1 MLKPRRGDRIEID
14 IERLDRRGNGLGR
27 LGAYTL
33 LVRGAVPGDR
43 VRARV
48 RKVRN
53 RLRRAEAS
61 LEELLSTEIQRS
73 PARCSHFGLCGGCLW
88 QDIPYKSQVRLKQ
101 DLVRTCLTEAGI
113 DAELDAPMP
122 SAEPFFYRNKM
133 EFSFGSSPEGR
144 TEVGLHVWGRF
155 DRVFDLDACYLQSE
169 TSNRIVERVRDFAGS
184 LSVYHLKRHEGLL
197 RFLTIREGKL
207 TGETMV
213 VITTSGD
220 AFPEAES
227 LGKMLEETFPEVK
240 SVIRSVNLRRAQ
252 VAVGDRE
259 EVLAGMGTVRE
270 TLGDFTFEI
279 SPGSFFQT
287 NTRQAQHLYR
297 RVVELADPGPD
308 DRILDVYCGTGAISL
323 HLSRRAGYV
332 LGIEAGEGAVRDAVR
347 NSAINGVTNCRFI
360 AGTAEDI
367 LWQIR
372 EQGERFET
380 VVTDPPRPGM
390 HLKAVAA
397 ICDLRPA
404 RIVYVSCNPEALCA
418 DLVRLESSGYKT
430 DYVQLVDMFPHT
442 PHCEVVARLRKSA

>member
-27 LGAYTL
+27 LGVYTL

-61 LEELLSTEIQRS
+61 LEELLSTDIQRS

-88 QDIPYKSQVRLKQ
+88 QNIPYKIQVRLKQ

-155 DRVFDLDACYLQSE
+155 DRIFDLDACYLQSE
-169 TSNRIVERVRDFAGS
+169 TSNRIVESVRNFAGS

-220 AFPEAES
+220 AFPQAES

-240 SVIRSVNLRRAQ
+240 SVIRSVNLRRSQ
-252 VAVGDRE
+252 VAIGDHD

-323 HLSRRAGYV
+323 HLSQKAGYV
-332 LGIEAGEGAVRDAVR
+332 LGIEAGEGAVQDAIR
-347 NSAINGVTNCRFI
+347 NSAINGVSNCRFI
-360 AGTAEDI
+360 AGAAEDV

-390 HLKAVAA
+390 HLKAITA
-397 ICDLRPA
+397 ICDLRPE
-404 RIVYVSCNPEALCA
+404 RIVYVSCNPEALGA

-442 PHCEVVARLRKSA
+442 PHCEVVARLKKSA

>member
-1 MLKPRRGDRIEID
+1 MLKPRRGDQIEID

-27 LGAYTL
+27 MGAYTL

-53 RLRRAEAS
+53 RLWRAEAR
-61 LEELLSTEIQRS
+61 LEELLSTDIQRTS
-73 PARCSHFGLCGGCLW
+73 AKCSHFGLCGGCLW
-88 QDIPYKSQVRLKQ
+88 QDIPYKDQVRLKQ
-101 DLVRTCLTEAGI
+101 DMLRTCLVEAGI
-113 DAELDAPMP
+113 DAEPDAPIP
-122 SAEPFFYRNKM
+122 SGEPFFYRNKM
-133 EFSFGSSPEGR
+133 EFSFGSSPDGR

-155 DRVFDLDACYLQSE
+155 DRVFDLDACYLQSD
-169 TSNRIVERVRDFAGS
+169 TSNRIVERVRSLTRS

-213 VITTSGD
+213 VLTTSGE
-220 AFPEAES
+220 AFPEAET

-252 VAVGDRE
+252 VATGDRE
-259 EVLAGMGTVRE
+259 EVLAGMGAVKE
-270 TLGDFTFEI
+270 KLGDFTFEI

-297 RVVELADPGPD
+297 RVVELAEPGPD

-323 HLSRRAGYV
+323 YLSQNAGHV
-332 LGIEAGEGAVRDAVR
+332 LGIELVEGAVRDAVR
-347 NSAINGVTNCRFI
+347 NSAINGVSNCRFI
-360 AGTAEDI
+360 AGAAEDI

-390 HLKAVAA
+390 HLKAITA
-397 ICDLRPA
+397 ICDLRPE
-404 RIVYVSCNPEALCA
+404 RIVYVSCNPEALGT
-418 DLVRLESSGYKT
+418 DLKRLEAAGYKT

-442 PHCEVVARLRKSA
+442 PHCEVVARLRNQA

>member
-1 MLKPRRGDRIEID
+1 MLKPRRGDQIEID

-27 LGAYTL
+27 MGAYTL

-53 RLRRAEAS
+53 RLRRAEAR
-61 LEELLSTEIQRS
+61 LEELLSTEIQRTS
-73 PARCSHFGLCGGCLW
+73 ASCSHFGLCGGCLW
-88 QDIPYKSQVRLKQ
+88 QDIPYEAQVRLKQ
-101 DLVRTCLTEAGI
+101 DMVRTCLVEAGI
-113 DAELDAPMP
+113 DTEPDAPIP
-122 SAEPFFYRNKM
+122 SVEPFFYRNKM
-133 EFSFGSSPEGR
+133 EFSFGSSPDGR
-144 TEVGLHVWGRF
+144 NEVGLHVWGRF
-155 DRVFDLDACYLQSE
+155 DRVFDLGACFLQSE
-169 TSNRIVERVRDFAGS
+169 TSNRIVERVRSFTRS

-213 VITTSGD
+213 VLTTSGE
-220 AFPEAES
+220 AFPEAET

-240 SVIRSVNLRRAQ
+240 SVIRNVNLRRAQ
-252 VAVGDRE
+252 VATGDRE
-259 EVLAGMGTVRE
+259 EVLAGMGTVKE
-270 TLGDFTFEI
+270 KLGDFTFEI

-297 RVVELADPGPD
+297 RVVELAEPGPD

-323 HLSRRAGYV
+323 YLSRRAGYV
-332 LGIEAGEGAVRDAVR
+332 LGIEAVEGAVRDAVR
-347 NSAINGVTNCRFI
+347 NSAINGVSNCRFI
-360 AGTAEDI
+360 AGAAEDI

-390 HLKAVAA
+390 HLKAIAA
-397 ICDLRPA
+397 ICEMRPE
-404 RIVYVSCNPEALCA
+404 RIVYVSCNPEALGT
-418 DLVRLESSGYKT
+418 DLNRLEAACYKT

-442 PHCEVVARLRKSA
+442 PHCEVVARLTNIA